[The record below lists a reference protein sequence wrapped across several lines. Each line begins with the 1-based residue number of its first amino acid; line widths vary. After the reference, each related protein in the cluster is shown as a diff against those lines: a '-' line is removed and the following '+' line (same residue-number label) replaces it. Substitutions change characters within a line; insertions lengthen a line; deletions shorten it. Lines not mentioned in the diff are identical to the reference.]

1 MINNLNFIYPE
12 IFISLSIMFLLLLGA
27 FKKESSGLIYNL
39 SIVFLIFTLAL
50 IFNYPPQSNVNLFN
64 DSYKIDYFSS
74 FMKIL
79 TMCSG
84 IFVLITSSR
93 YLKILTMCSG
103 IFVLITSSRY
113 LKIFK
118 IFKIEYSI
126 LILCSILGMMVMI
139 SANDLIVFYIGLEL
153 QSLALY
159 VLASF
164 NRDQVKSSEAGLK
177 YFVLSALSSGLLLY
191 GCSLIYGF
199 TGSTNFITISENINS
214 TQFGLTFGI
223 VFILVGLAFKISA
236 VPFHMWAPDVYEGSP
251 TSVTL
256 FFAVVPKIAALT
268 VFIRFLYVPFIN
280 MIDQWQIIIVFL
292 SIASMIFGAVAAIG
306 QKNLK
311 RLVAYSSIGHMGFA
325 LAGLASGTN
334 EGIQSSIIYI
344 SIYLIM
350 NLGLFSCLFMMKR
363 NDKYYENIDDLSGLS
378 KNHPLISLSLLII
391 LFSLAGIPPMAGF
404 FAKFYVFTAVV
415 KESMYFLAITGL
427 LSTVIAAFYYLRI
440 IKIIY
445 FDPEKEKY
453 DTDYNIGLKITLS
466 LSTLLILLY
475 FIFPSTLV
483 EIVSRINII

>member
-12 IFISLSIMFLLLLGA
+12 IFISLSIMFLLIVGA
-27 FKKESSGLIYNL
+27 FKKNSSNLIFNL
-39 SIVFLIFTLAL
+39 SITTLIGTLAL
-50 IFNYPPQSNVNLFN
+50 ILSYPIHSKVNLFN
-64 DSYKIDYFSS
+64 DSYKIDYLSS

-79 TMCSG
+79 TMGSG
-84 IFVLITSSR
+84 IFVLITSAR
-93 YLKILTMCSG
+93 YLKL
-103 IFVLITSSRY
+103 
-113 LKIFK
+113 FK
-118 IFKIEYSI
+118 LFQVEYSI
-126 LILCSILGMMVMI
+126 LILCSILGTMVMI
-139 SANDLIVFYIGLEL
+139 SSNDLMVFYIGLEL

-164 NRDQVKSSEAGLK
+164 NKEQLKSSEAGLK

-199 TGSTNFITISENINS
+199 SGSTNFSIISENINS
-214 TQFGLTFGI
+214 IEYGLAFGI

-256 FFAVVPKIAALT
+256 FFAIVPKIAALT
-268 VFIRFLYVPFIN
+268 VFIRFLYLPFFNAIN
-280 MIDQWQIIIVFL
+280 EWQIIIIFL
-292 SIASMIFGAVAAIG
+292 SIASMVFGAVAAIG

-311 RLVAYSSIGHMGFA
+311 RLIAYSSIGHMGYA
-325 LAGLASGTN
+325 LAGLSIGTN
-334 EGIQSSIIYI
+334 EGIQSSVSYI

-363 NDKYYENIDDLSGLS
+363 NNKYYENIEDLSGLS
-378 KNHPLISLSLLII
+378 KNHPLISFSLLII
-391 LFSLAGIPPMAGF
+391 LFSLAGIPPLAGF
-404 FAKFYVFTAVV
+404 FAKFYVFTAVI
-415 KESMYFLAITGL
+415 KQEMYFLAIIGL
-427 LSTVIAAFYYLRI
+427 LAAVISAFYYLRI

-453 DTDYNIGLKITLS
+453 DSDHSIGLKISLA

-475 FIFPSTLV
+475 FVFPSALL
-483 EIVSRINII
+483 EIVININII